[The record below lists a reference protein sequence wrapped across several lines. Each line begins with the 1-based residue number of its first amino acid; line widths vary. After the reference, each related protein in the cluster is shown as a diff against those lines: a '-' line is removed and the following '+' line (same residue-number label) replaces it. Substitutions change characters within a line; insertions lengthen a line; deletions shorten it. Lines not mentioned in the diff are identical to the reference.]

1 MMKKDNVNNI
11 TGSIISDLRKSQG
24 WTQKQFAKVFNVSE
38 GSIAHYEQGVTIP
51 NIELLQL
58 FADYFHVNIDYL
70 LGRCMLSIEYSKLN
84 DILYGD
90 MTLIDAI
97 NIITGLTK
105 DKKHYL
111 CQTLSLLNDKKES
124 LK

>member
-1 MMKKDNVNNI
+1 MKKDNVNNI

-24 WTQKQFAKVFNVSE
+24 LTQKQFAKVFNVSE
-38 GSIAHYEQGVTIP
+38 GSVAHYEQGVTLP
-51 NIELLQL
+51 NVEILQL

-84 DILYGD
+84 DTLYGD

-111 CQTLSLLNDKKES
+111 YQTLSLLNDKKES